1 MNSVSLVGRVV
12 SEPESKTFNSGSGK
26 VEFRLAVG
34 RGKKQADGSYDN
46 SDTCYI
52 DCEVWKNKDG
62 KGGLHDVVVQYVGK
76 GKQVAVSGE
85 LKFEQWDDKATGA
98 KRSKH
103 KINVRDLTLCGGKDD
118 GPQQG
123 GGATGA
129 SSGYSQPTD
138 DGADPF

>member
-12 SEPESKTFNSGSGK
+12 SEPETKTFNSGSGK

-34 RGKKQADGSYDN
+34 RGKKNQDGTWN
-46 SDTCYI
+46 NEDTCYI

-85 LKFEQWDDKATGA
+85 LKFEQWEKDGQ

-103 KINVRDLTLCGGKDD
+103 KINVRDLTMLGGKDD
-118 GPQQG
+118 GPSHG

-129 SSGYSQPTD
+129 SSGHSQPAD
-138 DGADPF
+138 DWVDPF